1 MAEVLAT
8 MVVGPLVSMVK
19 EKASSYL
26 LDQYKVMEGMEEQH
40 KLLKRKLPAILDVIT
55 DAEEQAAAKRE
66 GAKVWLEEVRKVAYQ
81 ANDVL
86 DEFKY
91 EALRRK
97 AKKEGHNKDLGIDVI
112 KLFPTHNRI
121 IFRHRMANKL
131 CMILKEIDV
140 LIAEMNAFRF
150 KFKPGQPEPTNYLRQ
165 YNSNI
170 IDPTN
175 IASRSRADEKKAVV
189 STLLAQVGNENLKV
203 HPIVGMG
210 GLGKTTLAQLIYN
223 DPEIQKHF
231 ELQLWVCVSD
241 NFDADSLADRIV
253 KENGCNPSGSS
264 ALEKLQNVVSGK
276 RYLLVLDDVWNRDEH
291 MWERLKSYLQH
302 GGKGSSLLITTR
314 DDKVAQLM
322 GATEVKNLKSLDEI
336 YIKEIIE
343 TKAFSSKRV
352 EQRPR
357 ELVDM
362 VGDVAK
368 RCSGSP
374 LAATALG
381 SVLRTKTSKQEWDAV
396 LNRSTICDEEN
407 GILPVLKLSYNC
419 LPSYM
424 RQCFAFCA
432 MFPKDYEIDV
442 QSLIHL
448 WMANGFIPEQP
459 GVCPETIG
467 EKIFNELKSRSFYQD
482 LKSVPFKQKYY
493 PFGRIKYKYCSRIT
507 CKIHDLMHDVAES
520 SMEKECAAIATHPSQ
535 SEYALHSARHLYLS
549 VRQPEN
555 LLNAS
560 VEKGSPAFQ
569 TLICDGHV
577 KEDLKI
583 LSKYNSIRALKI
595 KRGSFLR
602 PKYLHHLRY
611 LDLSK
616 SGIKEL
622 PEDISI
628 LYHLQTLKLSYCR
641 KLERLP
647 KELNYLTSLRH
658 LYTHGCTK
666 LKSMPGGLRHLT
678 SLQTLTCF
686 VAGTDSGCSNVGE
699 LQDLDLG
706 SRLELRQLENITGAN
721 GAQAAG
727 LGNKKKLTELELRW
741 TDGDQEA
748 QNNNHEEVVE
758 GLKPHDGLKVLSI
771 YSCGSSTF
779 PTWMDMLNGMVEL
792 KLSRCKK
799 LEKLPALWQ
808 LPALEILHLTGLES
822 LHCLC
827 SGATTAVTFPKLK
840 ALFLFRMPKFEAW
853 LDTDVVQGEETI
865 FPKVEELEIWACGSL
880 TALPKAASVIAES
893 SGGVDTKCRSAFPAL
908 RKLDLFNLSALERWG
923 AAEGTPGE
931 EVTFPLL
938 EELKIDA
945 CPKLTG
951 LPETPKLGKLAIE
964 GYEQQISLQ
973 AASRCIPSLSSL
985 SLEVSPDDTETTLL
999 HVKQKWDHELPL
1011 AAMTL
1016 TRCDLLFSSHPGALA
1031 LWTCFARLIDLRIGG
1046 CDALVYWPENVF
1058 QVLVSLRKL
1067 SISSCSKLTGHTQAS
1082 DRQSAPERG
1091 GLLPSLEYLWINDCT
1106 SLVEVPNLSA
1116 SLKELHISGCSDNI
1130 KSIIFVQPDTSSL
1143 IPGSSGSEATASTA
1157 VLKLSSAANHRSL
1170 PCLESLS
1177 IWRCDCL
1184 SEVANLPPSIKVLDI
1199 YRCDNLQSLSGKLD
1213 VVQKLNIMICS
1224 RLESLESCVGELRS
1238 LENLKLYA
1246 CRSLVSIPDGPQA
1259 YSSLRVLEILDCD
1272 GIKLLPRSLRS
1283 RLDCLEEKHLDARYE
1298 EPKTLIRAIRR
1309 LVDKAAT
1316 RLFPCS
1322 QDEES
1327 DSD

>member
-1298 EPKTLIRAIRR
+1298 VPW
-1309 LVDKAAT
+1309 VDSMI
-1316 RLFPCS
+1316 LFS
-1322 QDEES
+1322 GVYDKS
-1327 DSD
+1327 

>member
-86 DEFKY
+86 DEFNY

-121 IFRHRMANKL
+121 AFRHRMANKL
-131 CMILKEIDV
+131 RVILKEIDV
-140 LIAEMNAFRF
+140 LVAEMNAFRF
-150 KFKPGQPEPTNYLRQ
+150 KFKPEQPEPTNYLRQ

-175 IASRSRADEKKAVV
+175 IASKSRADEKKAVV
-189 STLLAQVGNENLKV
+189 STLLAQVGNENLTV

-223 DPEIQKHF
+223 DPEIHKHF
-231 ELQLWVCVSD
+231 ELRLWVCVSD
-241 NFDADSLADRIV
+241 NFEVDSLADRIL
-253 KENGCNPSGSS
+253 KENGCEQTGCS
-264 ALEKLQNVVSGK
+264 ALEKLQNAVSGK

-291 MWERLKSYLQH
+291 KWERLKSYLQH
-302 GGKGSSLLITTR
+302 GDNGSSVLTTTR
-314 DDKVAQLM
+314 DEAVAKLM
-322 GATEVKNLKSLDEI
+322 MGKTEGAYKLESLGAYFIEKI
-336 YIKEIIE
+336 IK
-343 TKAFSSKRV
+343 TTAFSSK
-352 EQRPR
+352 EEEWPG
-357 ELVDM
+357 ELVKM

-381 SVLRTKTSKQEWDAV
+381 SVLRTKTTEEEWDAV
-396 LNRSTICDEEN
+396 LNKSTICDEEN

-467 EKIFNELKSRSFYQD
+467 EKFFNELKSRSFYQD
-482 LKSVPFKQKYY
+482 LKSVPFEQKYD
-493 PFGRIKYKYCSRIT
+493 PFEPIKYMYCSKIT
-507 CKIHDLMHDVAES
+507 CKIHDLMHDVAMD
-520 SMEKECAAIATHPSQ
+520 SMGKECAAIATHPSQ
-535 SEYALHSARHLYLS
+535 SEFALHSARHLYLS
-549 VRQPEN
+549 VPQPEN

-569 TLICDGHV
+569 TLICDGYV
-577 KEDLKI
+577 EEDLKI

-595 KRGSFLR
+595 ERGSFLR

-611 LDLSK
+611 LDLS
-616 SGIKEL
+616 GCDIEAL

-628 LYHLQTLKLSYCR
+628 LYHLQTLDLSYCDD
-641 KLERLP
+641 LQRLP
-647 KELNYLTSLRH
+647 KELKYLTSLRH
-658 LYTHGCTK
+658 LYTHECPN
-666 LKSMPGGLRHLT
+666 LKSMPGGLGHLT
-678 SLQTLTCF
+678 CLQTLTCF
-686 VAGTDSGCSNVGE
+686 VAGTDSGCSNVRE

-706 SRLELRQLENITGAN
+706 GRLELSQLENVTGSN

-741 TDGDQEA
+741 TDGDPEA

-758 GLKPHDGLKVLSI
+758 GLKPHDGLKVLRI

-792 KLSRCKK
+792 ELSGCKK

-808 LPALEILHLTGLES
+808 LPALEILDLTGLES

-827 SGATTAVTFPKLK
+827 SGAATAVTFRKLK
-840 ALFLFRMPKFEAW
+840 VLILVEMPKFEAW
-853 LDTDVVQGEETI
+853 LDTDMVQGEETI
-865 FPKVEELEIWACGSL
+865 FPKVEELAIRKCGSL
-880 TALPKAASVIAES
+880 TALPKAASVITES
-893 SGGVDTKCRSAFPAL
+893 SGGVDTMCRSAIQALRKLLPKGSLMVKQLFGQAETVCCRSAFPAL
-908 RKLDLFNLSALERWG
+908 RKLKLFNMSALERWG

-938 EELKIDA
+938 EDLEIDV
-945 CPKLTG
+945 CPKLKG
-951 LPETPKLGKLAIE
+951 LPETPKLVKLAIE
-964 GYEQQISLQ
+964 GEGQQISLQ
-973 AASRCIPSLSSL
+973 AVSRCIPSLYIL
-985 SLEVSPDDTETTLL
+985 DLDVSPNDTETTLL

-1011 AAMTL
+1011 LAMTL
-1016 TRCDLLFSSHPGALA
+1016 TRKRVPGPGIPKEVRDFMLQQ
-1031 LWTCFARLIDLRIGG
+1031 TDR
-1046 CDALVYWPENVF
+1046 
-1058 QVLVSLRKL
+1058 
-1067 SISSCSKLTGHTQAS
+1067 THTS
-1082 DRQSAPERG
+1082 
-1091 GLLPSLEYLWINDCT
+1091 
-1106 SLVEVPNLSA
+1106 
-1116 SLKELHISGCSDNI
+1116 
-1130 KSIIFVQPDTSSL
+1130 F
-1143 IPGSSGSEATASTA
+1143 
-1157 VLKLSSAANHRSL
+1157 
-1170 PCLESLS
+1170 
-1177 IWRCDCL
+1177 
-1184 SEVANLPPSIKVLDI
+1184 
-1199 YRCDNLQSLSGKLD
+1199 
-1213 VVQKLNIMICS
+1213 
-1224 RLESLESCVGELRS
+1224 
-1238 LENLKLYA
+1238 
-1246 CRSLVSIPDGPQA
+1246 
-1259 YSSLRVLEILDCD
+1259 
-1272 GIKLLPRSLRS
+1272 
-1283 RLDCLEEKHLDARYE
+1283 
-1298 EPKTLIRAIRR
+1298 
-1309 LVDKAAT
+1309 
-1316 RLFPCS
+1316 
-1322 QDEES
+1322 
-1327 DSD
+1327 

>member
-8 MVVGPLVSMVK
+8 MVVGPLVSMVN

-26 LDQYKVMEGMEEQH
+26 LDQYKVMEGMEKQH
-40 KLLKRKLPAILDVIT
+40 ELLKRKLLHILDVMI

-97 AKKEGHNKDLGIDVI
+97 AKEEGRYKDLSMDVI
-112 KLFPTHNRI
+112 KLFPTRNRI
-121 IFRHRMANKL
+121 VFRYRMANKL
-131 CMILKEIDV
+131 RMILQEIDD
-140 LIAEMNAFRF
+140 LIKEMNDFRF
-150 KFKPGQPEPTNYLRQ
+150 MFKPGPPEPTNYLRQ
-165 YNSNI
+165 NISHI
-170 IDPTN
+170 IDPVN
-175 IASRSRADEKKAVV
+175 IAKESRAQEKKDVV
-189 STLLAQVGNENLKV
+189 DRLLAQASSSDLTAL
-203 HPIVGMG
+203 PIVGMG

-223 DPEIQKHF
+223 DPEIKKHF
-231 ELQLWVCVSD
+231 QLRLWVCVSD
-241 NFDADSLADRIV
+241 NFEVDSLADRIL
-253 KENGCNPSGSS
+253 KENGCKATGCS
-264 ALEKLQNVVSGK
+264 ALEKLQNAVSGK

-291 MWERLKSYLQH
+291 KWERLKSYLQH
-302 GGKGSSLLITTR
+302 GGNGSSVLTTTR
-314 DDKVAQLM
+314 DEAVAKLM
-322 GATEVKNLKSLDEI
+322 MGKTEGAYKLESLGAYFIEKI
-336 YIKEIIE
+336 IK
-343 TKAFSSKRV
+343 TRAFSSK
-352 EQRPR
+352 EEEWPG
-357 ELVDM
+357 ELVKM
-362 VGDVAK
+362 VGQVAK

-482 LKSVPFKQKYY
+482 LKSVPFEQKYDTIGQIRY
-493 PFGRIKYKYCSRIT
+493 TYCSKIT

-520 SMEKECAAIATHPSQ
+520 SMGKECAAIATHPSQ
-535 SEYALHSARHLYLS
+535 K
-549 VRQPEN
+549 
-555 LLNAS
+555 
-560 VEKGSPAFQ
+560 KGSPAFQ
-569 TLICDGHV
+569 TLICDGYV

-611 LDLSK
+611 LDLSE
-616 SGIKEL
+616 SEIEAL

-647 KELNYLTSLRH
+647 KELKYLTSLRH
-658 LYTHGCTK
+658 LYTHGCRK
-666 LKSMPGGLRHLT
+666 LKSMPGGLGHLT

-686 VAGTDSGCSNVGE
+686 VAGTDSGCSNVRE

-706 SRLELRQLENITGAN
+706 GRLELRQLENVTGAN

-727 LGNKKKLTELELRW
+727 LGNKKNLTELELRW

-748 QNNNHEEVVE
+748 QNSNHEEVVE
-758 GLKPHDGLKVLSI
+758 GLKPHDGLKVLRI

-792 KLSRCKK
+792 KLSGCKR

-808 LPALEILHLTGLES
+808 LPALEILHLKGLES

-827 SGATTAVTFPKLK
+827 SGATTAVTFQKLK
-840 ALFLFRMPKFEAW
+840 VLFLFKMPKFEAW
-853 LDTDVVQGEETI
+853 LDTDVVQGEGLI
-865 FPKVEELEIWACGSL
+865 FPMVEELEIRECGSL
-880 TALPKAASVIAES
+880 TALPKAASVITES

-908 RKLDLFNLSALERWG
+908 RKLFLFNLSALERWG

-938 EELKIDA
+938 EDLEIIV

-951 LPETPKLGKLAIE
+951 LPETPKLGELVILGE
-964 GYEQQISLQ
+964 DMSLQ
-973 AASRCIPSLSSL
+973 AVSRCIPSLSSL
-985 SLEVSPDDTETTLL
+985 RLNVSPDDTETTLL
-999 HVKQKWDHELPL
+999 HVKQKWNHELPL

-1016 TRCDLLFSSHPGALA
+1016 IRCDLLFSSHPGALA
-1031 LWTCFARLIDLRIGG
+1031 LWTCFARLVDLTIRN
-1046 CDALVYWPENVF
+1046 CNALVYWPENVF
-1058 QVLVSLRKL
+1058 QVLVSLRRL
-1067 SISSCSKLTGHTQAS
+1067 SIWRCSKLTGHTQAS
-1082 DRQSAPERG
+1082 DGQSAPERG
-1091 GLLPSLEYLWINDCT
+1091 GLLPHLESLSIGGCT
-1106 SLVEVPNLSA
+1106 SLVEVPNLPA
-1116 SLKELHISGCSDNI
+1116 SLKTLLIGGCGDNI
-1130 KSIIFVQPDTSSL
+1130 KSIIFGQHESVMPVGGEGVVQPDTSSL
-1143 IPGSSGSEATASTA
+1143 ISGSNGSEATASTA

-1170 PCLESLS
+1170 PCLEFLLIS
-1177 IWRCDCL
+1177 DCAHL
-1184 SEVANLPPSIKVLDI
+1184 SEVANLPPSIKILEI
-1199 YRCDNLQSLSGKLD
+1199 LSCDNLQSLSGKLD
-1213 VVQKLNIMICS
+1213 AVQELTIRFCG

-1238 LENLKLYA
+1238 LELLKLDG
-1246 CRSLVSIPDGPQA
+1246 CRSLVSLPDGSQA
-1259 YSSLRVLEILDCD
+1259 YSSLRYLEIQDCD
-1272 GIKLLPRSLRS
+1272 SIKLLPRSLRS
-1283 RLDCLEEKHLDARYE
+1283 RLDCLKEKDLDARYE
-1298 EPKTLIRAIRR
+1298 ETTWKRAIRTLVRARNSR
-1309 LVDKAAT
+1309 LRT
-1316 RLFPCS
+1316 
-1322 QDEES
+1322 
-1327 DSD
+1327 

>member
-91 EALRRK
+91 EAMRRK
-97 AKKEGHNKDLGIDVI
+97 AKKEDHNKDLGIDVI

-121 IFRHRMANKL
+121 VFRHRMANKL
-131 CMILKEIDV
+131 HVILKEIDV
-140 LIAEMNAFRF
+140 LVAEMNAFRF

-165 YNSNI
+165 NNSHI

-175 IASRSRADEKKAVV
+175 IASRSRADEKKTVV
-189 STLLAQVGNENLKV
+189 SKLLAQVGNENLTV

-231 ELQLWVCVSD
+231 ELRLWVCVSD
-241 NFDADSLADRIV
+241 NFDADSLVDRIV
-253 KENGCNPSGSS
+253 KENGCNPKGSS
-264 ALEKLQNVVSGK
+264 AREKLQNVVSGK

-291 MWERLKSYLQH
+291 KWERLKSYLQH
-302 GGKGSSLLITTR
+302 GGKGSSLLTTTR
-314 DDKVAQLM
+314 DVNVAQLM
-322 GATEVKNLKSLDEI
+322 GTTEVKVLEILDEI

-343 TKAFSSKRV
+343 TKAFGSKQV

-368 RCSGSP
+368 RCGGSP

-419 LPSYM
+419 LPAYM

-467 EKIFNELKSRSFYQD
+467 EKIFNELRSRSYYQD
-482 LKSVPFKQKYY
+482 LKSVPFRKKYY
-493 PFGRIKYKYCSRIT
+493 TFGRMKYKYCSKIT

-520 SMEKECAAIATHPSQ
+520 SMGKECAAIATHPSQ
-535 SEYALHSARHLYLS
+535 SVYALHSARHLYLS
-549 VRQPEN
+549 LRQPEN

-569 TLICDGHV
+569 TLICDGYV

-595 KRGSFLR
+595 NQGSFLR

-611 LDLSK
+611 LDLSESK
-616 SGIKEL
+616 IEAL

-628 LYHLQTLKLSYCR
+628 LYHLQTLDLSYCR
-641 KLERLP
+641 NLERLP
-647 KELNYLTSLRH
+647 KELKYLTSLRH
-658 LYTHGCTK
+658 LYTHGCRK
-666 LKSMPGGLRHLT
+666 LKSMPGGLGHLT
-678 SLQTLTCF
+678 SLQILTCF
-686 VAGTDSGCSNVGE
+686 VVGTDSGCSNVRE

-706 SRLELRQLENITGAN
+706 GRLELRQLENVTGAN

-727 LGNKKKLTELELRW
+727 LRNKKKLTELELRW
-741 TDGDQEA
+741 TDADQEA

-758 GLKPHDGLKVLSI
+758 GLKPHDGLKVLRI

-779 PTWMDMLNGMVEL
+779 PTWMDILNGMVEL
-792 KLSRCKK
+792 KLSGYKK

-808 LPALEILHLTGLES
+808 LPALEILRLKGLES

-827 SGATTAVTFPKLK
+827 SGAATAVTFQKLK
-840 ALFLFRMPKFEAW
+840 VLFLIKMPKFEAW

-865 FPKVEELEIWACGSL
+865 FPKVEVLVIRECGSL
-880 TALPKAASVIAES
+880 TALPKAASVITES

-908 RKLDLFNLSALERWG
+908 RNMTLFSLNMFDRWEVV
-923 AAEGTPGE
+923 EGTPGE

-938 EELKIDA
+938 EELEIKL
-945 CPKLTG
+945 CLKLTG

-964 GYEQQISLQ
+964 GYKQQISLQ

-1016 TRCDLLFSSHPGALA
+1016 TRSDLLFSSHPGALA
-1031 LWTCFARLIDLRIGG
+1031 LWTCFARLVDLKIG
-1046 CDALVYWPENVF
+1046 CCNALVYWPENVF
-1058 QVLVSLRKL
+1058 HALVSLRTL
-1067 SISSCSKLTGHTQAS
+1067 SILSCIKLTGHTQAS
-1082 DRQSAPERG
+1082 DGQSAPERG
-1091 GLLPSLEYLWINDCT
+1091 GLLPRLEFLWISGCT
-1106 SLVEVPNLSA
+1106 SLVEVPNLPA
-1116 SLKELHISGCSDNI
+1116 SLKTLLIDTCGDNI
-1130 KSIIFVQPDTSSL
+1130 KSIIFGQHEYMMPVGGEGVVQPDTSSL

-1157 VLKLSSAANHRSL
+1157 VLKLSSGANHRSL
-1170 PCLESLS
+1170 PCLECLT
-1177 IWRCDCL
+1177 IWECDRL
-1184 SEVANLPPSIKVLDI
+1184 LEVANLPPSIKILDI
-1199 YRCDNLQSLSGKLD
+1199 CSCGNLQSLSG
-1213 VVQKLNIMICS
+1213 
-1224 RLESLESCVGELRS
+1224 ELRS
-1238 LENLKLYA
+1238 LEELTLYD
-1246 CRSLVSIPDGPQA
+1246 CRSLVSLPDGSQA
-1259 YSSLRVLEILDCD
+1259 YSSLRYVEIRGCD

-1283 RLDCLEEKHLDARYE
+1283 RLDSLEVKLLDAHYE
-1298 EPKTLIRAIRR
+1298 ETTWKRAIRT
-1309 LVDKAAT
+1309 LA
-1316 RLFPCS
+1316 CS
-1322 QDEES
+1322 K
-1327 DSD
+1327 